1 MTDQRAKEIYEVID
15 RISDTQTTLEMIEK
29 AEKADHENECIV
41 AGYLGESLV
50 SDDAYTMI
58 ARARELIEQA
68 LAKLEEAA
76 I

>member
-1 MTDQRAKEIYEVID
+1 MTDQRANEIYQVID
-15 RISDTQTTLEMIEK
+15 RISDTQTTLEMIER
-29 AEKADHENECIV
+29 AERADLENERIV
-41 AGYLGESLV
+41 AGYLGDSLV
-50 SDDAYTMI
+50 KDDAYTKI